1 MSWLEKACLM
11 LSEETKNDGE
21 LSPIATEE
29 TDPEKAGEK
38 AEKALNKTEKSEEP
52 KTENEN
58 ERKNEN
64 ESTDN
69 KETEE

>member
-38 AEKALNKTEKSEEP
+38 AEKALNKTEETEEP
-52 KTENEN
+52 KTEN

-69 KETEE
+69 EKTEE

>member
-21 LSPIATEE
+21 LSPIVTEE

-38 AEKALNKTEKSEEP
+38 AEKALNKTEETEEP
-52 KTENEN
+52 KTEN

-64 ESTDN
+64 ESTDS

>member
-11 LSEETKNDGE
+11 LSEDVKNDGE
-21 LSPIATEE
+21 LSPITTEE

-38 AEKALNKTEKSEEP
+38 AEKALNKTDEIDET

-69 KETEE
+69 KEEE